1 MVGPDGDDVL
11 APVGA
16 WFGPA
21 LTTVGVAVAV
31 AAVSWVAGHVHPDH
45 TLHQVALFAHLASL
59 TIGFGA
65 VLAVDWVAL
74 LWLLQRRTLADVLG
88 AAGNAHAPAW
98 VGYAGLTLS
107 GMLLEPDLS
116 DPLTQAKVA
125 LVVLIGWNGVAAA
138 LLQRWLSRVAAGARP
153 GEGMSQ
159 RRLLACAC
167 SGAVS
172 QLGWWGAMLIGF
184 LNGR

>member
-1 MVGPDGDDVL
+1 MGPDGDDVL

-16 WFGPA
+16 WFAPA
-21 LTTVGVAVAV
+21 LTTFGVAAAV
-31 AAVSWVAGHVHPDH
+31 GAVSWVAGHVHPDP
-45 TLHQVALFAHLASL
+45 TLREVALFAHLASL

-74 LWLLQRRTLADVLG
+74 LWLLQRRTLTDVLA

-98 VGYAGLTLS
+98 IGYAGLTLS
-107 GMLLEPDLS
+107 GMLLSPDLS
-116 DPLTQAKVA
+116 QPLTQVKLG

-138 LLQRWLSRVAAGARP
+138 VIQRWLSRVSGGGVGA
-153 GEGMSQ
+153 GMSQ

-167 SGAVS
+167 SGVVS
-172 QLGWWGAMLIGF
+172 QLGWWGAMLLGF
-184 LNGR
+184 LNAR

>member
-1 MVGPDGDDVL
+1 MRGPDGEDVL
-11 APVGA
+11 APVPA
-16 WFGPA
+16 WLAPA
-21 LTTVGVAVAV
+21 LTTAGVAAGV
-31 AAVSWVAGHVHPDH
+31 AAVSWAAGHVHPDP

-59 TIGFGA
+59 TVGFGA

-74 LWLLQRRTLADVLG
+74 LWLLQRRRLADVLA

-98 VGYAGLTLS
+98 IGYAGLTLS
-107 GMLLEPDLS
+107 GMLLRPDLS

-125 LVVLIGWNGVAAA
+125 LVVLIGWNGVVAA
-138 LLQRWLSRVAAGARP
+138 LIQRGLARLTTGGTSGA
-153 GEGMSQ
+153 MSQ

-184 LNGR
+184 LNAR